1 MNKFTSTMRA
11 MVLATLAAV
20 VTLLGSPGEA
30 QAHCDGLD
38 GPVVTDA
45 RAALVAGR
53 VDRVLKWISAESET
67 EVRTAFD
74 QTVRVRALG
83 EPARALADAYFF
95 ETLVRLHRAGEGA
108 PYTGLKPAG
117 SAAEPGIDAADRALQ
132 RGSVEPLADAVA
144 GRVKAAIRQRFARV
158 AQLRRHAERSP
169 EDGRRYVAAYV
180 EYIHYIRA
188 LHLAVSDGEAHS
200 H

>member
-1 MNKFTSTMRA
+1 MRT

-20 VTLLGSPGEA
+20 VMLLGSPGEA

-53 VDRVLKWISAESET
+53 VDRVLKWISAESEA

-83 EPARALADAYFF
+83 EPARALADTYFF

-117 SAAEPGIDAADRALQ
+117 SAVEPGVDAADQALQ
-132 RGSVEPLADAVA
+132 RGSVDPLADAVA
-144 GRVKAAIRQRFARV
+144 GRVQAAIRQRFARV

-169 EDGRRYVAAYV
+169 ADGRRYVAAYV
-180 EYIHYIRA
+180 DYIHYIRA
-188 LHLAVSDGEAHS
+188 LHLAVSGGEAHS